1 MTVPTSAGNSN
12 PAFTFDDGRSRTLET
27 SNFVSML
34 RGGAQPNDG
43 GVNQNVYELLQSSGF
58 NSAHR
63 IARRTTTTPPVITTQ
78 PSAHGVVQTVGN
90 NQALLDMLM
99 QSVGGALGQREQVL
113 AHLLQGASGLSG
125 PQQQYLLLLLNTLQS
140 QSPLGSLGAGSL
152 RQGAGRPTI
161 LPPAIITQ
169 PEASGVVQTVG
180 NNQALLD
187 MLMQSIGGT
196 SGQHSQELLSLLQY
210 IAGMPS
216 QAQGAQG
223 FVNTIQGQDPAH
235 MELLISALM
244 NLSARNRRG
253 SSSVGRVMQL
263 VESLGG
269 LAGPAGVA
277 AVSLASLISAAVN
290 SERAQRSGRFCYDY
304 CHRHCERNCC
314 CPGCGCSEGEY
325 GCGAV
330 GRFLCGLFGNFCGVE
345 VDIRR
350 DLEEELQ
357 RIENEYSSTILLLAL
372 SRLGVDLV
380 ALLSGNATVRL
391 PSLEQIREECS
402 KCSRDLP
409 RILKDKTNT
418 MWCCAAQGY
427 NRILKNTFLRSVFVS
442 GMGSSCDI
450 DSVQLGQ
457 CVRILHEWLG
467 DEDVMV
473 VSDFD
478 MEKLALSLPDLSVIS
493 RRHSGI
499 GSLGVV
505 TSAYVMQDLGKI
517 LMKASHGGRQVWLNV
532 SDLMT
537 IMCMILA
544 YRGITIVSD
553 EIPVEESRIYD
564 RSEMRTLFNDIN
576 NRRLINERT
585 QSQLHQEPQENP
597 YLNLAKRCFD
607 KRHEEMENMQN
618 LSQESKQEVL
628 QRISRKWMLL
638 AGIRKNSVV
647 TQQPMRQQQ
656 APIVTQST
664 ASGLQLA
671 RSRSSAAGRNYEQEG
686 ARPRTAQNLHG
697 DRLDHCKDP
706 HVQDNSGEG
715 SQ

>member
-27 SNFVSML
+27 SNFMSML

-63 IARRTTTTPPVITTQ
+63 IARRTTMTPPVITTQ

-99 QSVGGALGQREQVL
+99 QSV
-113 AHLLQGASGLSG
+113 
-125 PQQQYLLLLLNTLQS
+125 
-140 QSPLGSLGAGSL
+140 
-152 RQGAGRPTI
+152 
-161 LPPAIITQ
+161 
-169 PEASGVVQTVG
+169 
-180 NNQALLD
+180 
-187 MLMQSIGGT
+187 GGT

-269 LAGPAGVA
+269 LAGSTGVA

-585 QSQLHQEPQENP
+585 
-597 YLNLAKRCFD
+597 
-607 KRHEEMENMQN
+607 
-618 LSQESKQEVL
+618 
-628 QRISRKWMLL
+628 
-638 AGIRKNSVV
+638 
-647 TQQPMRQQQ
+647 
-656 APIVTQST
+656 
-664 ASGLQLA
+664 
-671 RSRSSAAGRNYEQEG
+671 
-686 ARPRTAQNLHG
+686 
-697 DRLDHCKDP
+697 
-706 HVQDNSGEG
+706 
-715 SQ
+715 